1 MITVIT
7 PDVEFYHYNKN
18 GNIAKQF
25 FSNSLILENC
35 MLESEVPFI
44 LNSKGDR
51 ILISADIDVKV
62 PDGVDYALLSSKK
75 PVKKDFLRC
84 ELKFIR
90 WIRHP
95 SIKIKDYSVVVKSWS
110 GNFNYIK
117 EDLKKNKKG
126 LRPPQI
132 GALYAMLSHL
142 QTKGDKGIVVMPT
155 GTGKTETM
163 ISSLIANQCDKLLV
177 SVPSDALRE
186 QLYDKFCTLGL
197 LKEFNVVGKNALHP
211 IVGIITKKFKTES
224 ELQEFLSKVN
234 VVITTMSILSG
245 SDQKQ
250 KAIMSNSFS
259 HYYIDEA
266 HHSEAKTWRDFINL
280 FDRHKVF
287 LFTATPFRN
296 DQKKLDG
303 KFIYKFSLKE
313 AQEQGYYKNI
323 LFKPIREYNI
333 ESADKAIAEKA
344 ISVLKE
350 DLSKN
355 LNHAILARCKT
366 KNRAIEVFEYYSK
379 YPEFNPILVYTGIAG
394 LKQKIDTIR
403 LLKHRI
409 IVCVDM
415 LGEGFDLPE
424 LKIAAIHDD
433 RQSIPIM
440 LQFIGR
446 FTRTSGEKIGD
457 ATFIT
462 NLAYPPIQQELDELY
477 AKGSDWNTL
486 LPKISE
492 GATKSEL
499 DFQTFLE
506 GFTNLTESEIPFES
520 ISPALSAVVHKVT
533 CEQWSP
539 KHWREG
545 LSNIDS
551 FEHQFNTVNDENKTL
566 VVILG
571 KTAKTDWGTFESVK
585 NLQWD
590 LLVVHW
596 DKRKN
601 SNLAYVHTSL
611 SSFNSEK
618 LIDSIFRGQNSII
631 SGMNVFRVFH
641 DVKRLRLYNFGGR
654 KGIGQDI
661 SYQSFFG
668 KNVEDG
674 IKQLEQGTLKKNNA
688 FGTGYKSGEKVS
700 IGCSVKG
707 KVWAYLRGNLKE
719 LNDWCEK
726 LGSVLIDQN
735 INPNLF
741 LKNTIIPEVI
751 ISRPTNTL
759 PIAID
764 WNAEIYRHPEH
775 RYNFK
780 VKSNGKNYDLSYS
793 ELNIIDTKIESPIRF
808 SWNCDDL
815 SIEFELI
822 LGTKV
827 LEGNLL
833 PDCKIVRIGN
843 TDATVNY
850 GSKVEKIK
858 EFFNEFPPIIFFADG
873 SQLELNYYFK
883 PRDPVEN
890 FNKEQLENWNWDGAS
905 LNKESMGIEP
915 YIQDSIQY
923 QFIQKIMD
931 DYDIIYDDDGSGE
944 IADVVAIKKSKGKID
959 IHLFHLKYAK
969 GGTVNN
975 NIENLYQVC
984 GQAQKSLNWKYREG
998 KELISHLLKRI
1009 IKKEKGK
1016 ECSRLLKGSQDDL
1029 ELLYTAVKWNLD
1041 TKFHIYIVQPSL
1053 SKSNASESIL
1063 SLLATTSHYLGTVG
1077 DVNLRIITND

>member
-1 MITVIT
+1 MIIVIT
-7 PDVEFYHYNKN
+7 PDVEFYHYDNN

-25 FSNSLILENC
+25 FSSSQSFENC
-35 MLESEVPFI
+35 MLESEAPFI
-44 LNSKGDR
+44 LNSNGDR
-51 ILISADIDVKV
+51 IIISADINIKV
-62 PDGVDYALLSSKK
+62 PDEVDFALLTSKK
-75 PVKKDFLRC
+75 PLKKDFLRSK
-84 ELKFIR
+84 LKFTR
-90 WIRHP
+90 WLKHP
-95 SIKIKDYSVVVKSWS
+95 SIKIKDHSAIVKSWS

-163 ISSLIANQCDKLLV
+163 ISSLIANQCEKLLV

-186 QLYDKFCTLGL
+186 QLYEKFYTLGL
-197 LKEFNVVGKNALHP
+197 LKEFKVVGKNALNP
-211 IVGIITKKFKTES
+211 IVGIITKKFKTEV

-245 SDQKQ
+245 SDQNQ
-250 KAIMSNSFS
+250 KALMSDSFT
-259 HYYIDEA
+259 HYFVDEA

-280 FDRHKVF
+280 FDKHKVF

-296 DQKKLDG
+296 DQKRLDG

-323 LFKPIREYNI
+323 SFKPIREYNI

-350 DLSKN
+350 DISNN

-366 KNRAIEVFEYYSK
+366 KNRAKEVFNYYSQ
-379 YPEFNPILVYTGIAG
+379 YPEFKPILVYTGVSG
-394 LKQKIDTIR
+394 LKQKIDAIKK
-403 LLKHRI
+403 LKHRI

-446 FTRTSGEKIGD
+446 FTRTSGKNIGD

-477 AKGSDWNTL
+477 AKGSDWNAL

-499 DFQTFLE
+499 DFQIFLE
-506 GFTNLTESEIPFES
+506 GFSNLTESEIPFES
-520 ISPALSAVVHKVT
+520 ISPALSAVIYKIT
-533 CEQWSP
+533 CDKWNP
-539 KHWREG
+539 KQWREG
-545 LSNIDS
+545 ILNIDS
-551 FEHQFNTVNDENKTL
+551 FEHQFSTVNDDNKTL

-571 KTAKTDWGTFESVK
+571 KTSKTDWGTFESVK

-596 DKRKN
+596 DKRKD

-618 LIDSIFRGQNSII
+618 LIDAIFGKQNSII
-631 SGMNVFRVFH
+631 NGMNVFRVFH

-688 FGTGYKSGEKVS
+688 FGTGYKAGEKIS

-719 LNDWCEK
+719 LIDWCEN
-726 LGSVLIDQN
+726 LGSILIDQN

-741 LKNTIIPEVI
+741 LKNTIIPEI
-751 ISRPTNTL
+751 IIIRPPNTL
-759 PIAID
+759 PITID

-780 VKSNGKNYDLSYS
+780 VKSIGKTYDLSYS
-793 ELNIIDTKIESPIRF
+793 DLNIIDTKIESPIRF
-808 SWNCDDL
+808 SWNSDDI
-815 SIEFELI
+815 SIEFELL
-822 LGTKV
+822 LGTKL
-827 LEGNLL
+827 LEGNSV

-843 TDATVNY
+843 ADASVNY
-850 GSKVEKIK
+850 GNKIK
-858 EFFNEFPPIIFFADG
+858 NITEFLNDYPPIIFFADG

-883 PRDPVEN
+883 PRDPVFN
-890 FNKEQLENWNWDGAS
+890 FNKDQLYNWNWEGVS

-915 YIQDSIQY
+915 YVQDSIQY
-923 QFIQKIMD
+923 QFIQKIME

-944 IADVVAIKKSKGKID
+944 IADVVAINRSKGKID

-969 GGTVNN
+969 HGKVSN
-975 NIENLYQVC
+975 NIDNLYQVC

-998 KELISHLLKRI
+998 KELFSHLLKRI
-1009 IKKEKGK
+1009 VKREKGK
-1016 ECSRLLKGSQDDL
+1016 ECSRLVKGSQADL

-1053 SKSNASESIL
+1053 DKANVSDSIL
-1063 SLLATTSHYLGTVG
+1063 SLLATTSHYLATVG
-1077 DVNLRIITND
+1077 DVNLQVITS